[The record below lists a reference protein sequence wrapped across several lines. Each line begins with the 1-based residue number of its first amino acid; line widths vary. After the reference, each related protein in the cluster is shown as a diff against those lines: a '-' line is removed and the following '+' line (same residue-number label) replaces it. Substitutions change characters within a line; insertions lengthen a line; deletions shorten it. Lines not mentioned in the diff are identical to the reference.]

1 MRASLDRSQSS
12 MGNNL
17 QQPPSRNNDGDG
29 GGIVSP
35 HTDSLTPSR
44 LFDSLPAGD
53 GAAPFSCIE
62 GYLLGS
68 FMPGVADFSTPGF
81 DDVYRYSGEVQDWGL
96 YQDGVDYGC
105 AV

>member
-1 MRASLDRSQSS
+1 MRASLNRPQNS
-12 MGNNL
+12 MDNYL
-17 QQPPSRNNDGDG
+17 QQPPSRNNDGM
-29 GGIVSP
+29 
-35 HTDSLTPSR
+35 TPSR
-44 LFDSLPAGD
+44 LFDSIPAGD